1 LWQQEEPAYCQE
13 VVHRKH
19 KPKSNKHVSLAR
31 NLVQDS
37 PKIKSS
43 PRELNSFVRLGIFS
57 CEISP
62 MSKIRHQPASGSVS
76 NLNLNSN
83 GPSLVPAKLV
93 FGRLKIQLCSETRRQ
108 STGTVQDHDVSN
120 APKTSYTARFGP
132 VYIFNSNMVNG
143 GAADEEDP
151 PANNGNPHPFHG
163 LVVPREQVL
172 ERAAPLN
179 IG

>member
-1 LWQQEEPAYCQE
+1 
-13 VVHRKH
+13 
-19 KPKSNKHVSLAR
+19 
-31 NLVQDS
+31 
-37 PKIKSS
+37 
-43 PRELNSFVRLGIFS
+43 
-57 CEISP
+57 

-143 GAADEEDP
+143 GAADEETLLP
-151 PANNGNPHPFHG
+151 TMVIPILFMVWWSHGSKCWREPH
-163 LVVPREQVL
+163 R
-172 ERAAPLN
+172 
-179 IG
+179 